1 MEGKLI
7 KLGLSEGYRL
17 DDLNGNYIASTL
29 NGKNKLSLRNCEE
42 IELGFSL
49 LELFDKV
56 DRSID
61 YHEFDFAS
69 FRLGVKAVL
78 ELLGDKKFSEKDIR
92 RALSAGLS
100 IGYGRQFEIENKQVE
115 IDSYIKSL
123 QQTEWL
129 VEIEMEESCPY
140 DYTSRCTQGRCDC
153 KKPKLDAGGCLIL
166 KIK

>member
-49 LELFDKV
+49 VELFDTV
-56 DRSID
+56 DSSID
-61 YHEFDFAS
+61 YHEFDFSS
-69 FRLGVKAVL
+69 FRLGVKAIIQI
-78 ELLGDKKFSEKDIR
+78 LGDKKFSEDDVRK
-92 RALSAGLS
+92 A
-100 IGYGRQFEIENKQVE
+100 IEFGMK
-115 IDSYIKSL
+115 SYHSWKNRNEDEFIQSL
-123 QQTEWL
+123 QPTGWD
-129 VEIEMEESCPY
+129 VEIEMEENCPY

-166 KIK
+166 KRK